1 VEEPNQSRAVAAP
14 SRSPIAHSLLPLRV
28 LAAGVAL
35 LCLTPLV
42 LAAFLTPAAAG
53 HGTHAQLGMPPCG
66 WAMYFNKPC
75 VTCGMTTA
83 FAHAVKLQ
91 LWDAWIAQPMG
102 LALAVLCGL
111 GFWASAHTAC
121 TGSALL
127 AMVARGIASRRMVI
141 LLVVATAGAWA
152 WKWSTWTGF

>member
-1 VEEPNQSRAVAAP
+1 MEELNKSRAPAP
-14 SRSPIAHSLLPLRV
+14 VPLPIAHSPLPLRA

-35 LCLTPLV
+35 LCLTPLA

-83 FAHAVKLQ
+83 FAHAVRLH
-91 LWDAWIAQPMG
+91 LWSAWLAQPMG
-102 LALAVLCGL
+102 LALALLCGL
-111 GFWASAHTAC
+111 GFWASAHAAA
-121 TGSALL
+121 TGSAVLP
-127 AMVARGIASRRMVI
+127 MVARGLISRTGVVT
-141 LLVVATAGAWA
+141 LVVATMAAWA
-152 WKWSTWTGF
+152 WKWFTWTGF